1 MPRSRRSG
9 RFLFLARWGLRN
21 LGCFGIAGAFAL
33 APALAAAATWVVDV
47 DGQASITSCSDAAAA
62 PTQIGPTIGAAAS
75 GDTILVCPGTY
86 PERLNFQGK
95 NLTLRSVQGPA
106 TTILDGSAL
115 GSVVTIQSGESRLAR
130 LEGFTV
136 RNGRA
141 PGTNGTTGGGVK
153 ITKSSPTIINNVIT
167 GNTAC
172 SGGGIH
178 IDNGS
183 PRIEGNTIS
192 TNGTTASCG
201 GTGGGGI
208 AVFGLGQAE
217 IIRNT
222 IRDNT
227 MGSGLG
233 GGIALWDAG
242 APLIRNN
249 VIANNTVSG
258 GTCAPASPIGGGGIG
273 MVNISNAEIVQN
285 IISGNLADCGGGIAW
300 TVPGGARGPRLVNNT
315 IAFNHGPVGSGIW
328 ADGFQGQAELTNNII
343 VANPGQTALICS
355 GRFDASMPKL
365 KANNLFSDLGK
376 PYGGACTEQTGL
388 NGNITADPL
397 FVSTEGYRLQPASP
411 SIDAGDNTVF
421 GASSA
426 PIPNGWTQALP
437 PLDFFGSPRVQ
448 DGNADALSVADMGV
462 HEFGPSL
469 FARCFG
475 SSVAYD
481 SISNRL
487 LMLGG
492 ATCNPQLGVDGNG
505 HPSDLW
511 ALSNANGA
519 GGISLWTRLLAD
531 GPLTTHNHSA
541 VFDNGSGSMI
551 VYGGCDGGCLPIH
564 SNTYVLRTRDATGAP
579 AATPQWI
586 GPLTAAN
593 TPPGRQGH
601 KAFFDS
607 ASRRMVVFGGQDGGG
622 SAASQFREVWVL
634 TNAALEDASTPTWIR
649 LNPQGG
655 PPEAAYFSGA
665 AYDTANARLIV
676 FGGSDGS
683 SDSNA
688 VWVLTNAH
696 GLGDTPQWI
705 NTVPRNA
712 PGSPSPRSFAQL
724 VYDPLD
730 NSITMFNGGAN
741 TDVWKLSNANG
752 LGGPSVWTQLSI
764 GAGPSGP
771 TAHYNATAYDLATK
785 TAMSFTNNASSSG
798 NEVWLLRTTDAST
811 PPADTIAPTT
821 THVVL
826 PAPNGNGW
834 NNQPGPVNVDLHATD
849 ADGTVASITY
859 TVGTA
864 APVTVQGNSA
874 TVVVSVEGITPL
886 TYFATDNAGNSETP
900 KTLEVR
906 IDRTAEPDARTLTG
920 LMPTG
925 TPPPTTCQGTSAVYD
940 PNRNRLILHGGSLC
954 PDIATSAN
962 TWVLDNANGAGGTPR
977 WSPVNAGTAVPMYA
991 HSAVYD
997 SSNDRMV
1004 VYGGVQCPPV
1014 GGCAARS
1021 GTYMLSN
1028 ASAGDSSWVTI
1039 SPAGTP
1045 PAPRM
1050 YHKAFYNPR
1059 TNRMVVYGG
1068 HAGSA
1073 RVEDQFFEVWVLR
1086 NANGLEAGAPTWN
1099 RLAVAGNFP
1108 EAAYRLSAAY
1118 NVELNRLIV
1127 FGGLDVTGLAS
1138 NAVWVLEN
1146 ADGSE
1151 PVAPAWHNIVVRNA
1165 VGSPSPRL
1173 IAQAAYN
1180 PRNNTLAIFGG
1191 VEMRDGAFVHT
1202 AEAWRLSN
1210 ANGIGGPAA
1219 WTKLDAAG
1227 APILDLHENGGAYDE
1242 KSNSLMMFATRF
1254 PAAGP
1259 TNEVWLLRSG
1269 ADTNAPTTTHE
1280 VLPAP
1285 NANGWN
1291 NQQGPAVVVL
1301 EATDADGA
1309 VASITYTIGTAAPV
1323 TVQGSSTKLVV
1334 DAEESTPVTYFAID
1348 NAGNV
1353 EATKMLR
1360 VQIDR
1365 TVPMFSGFWV
1375 PPPNAAGWNNSAVTA
1390 ALRSQD
1396 LLSGFQSTTYGV
1408 TGASFGGGVLV
1419 IAPEADTRAAQTLTF
1434 DLSAEGT
1441 HLVGASSFDRA
1452 GNQAGTAFAVNIDTV
1467 RPLTQA
1473 TLNPPPN
1480 AGGVNGT
1487 PVTLT
1492 LNGTDTTSGVASVRY
1507 AVNGADFIT
1516 VAGASA
1522 SLGFAENGDYRIVYF
1537 SVDNAGN
1544 VGEAQNRLVS
1554 VRLDSDGDGIA
1565 DTADNCRLTYNPDQA
1580 DRDRDGVGD
1589 ACDNCPLLA
1598 NGNQTDTDGDG
1609 QGDACTAHY
1618 AETLILEGGT
1628 KQPGE
1633 TLLVTASFQNTSG
1646 QDIVTIRPDCV
1657 NTTFAVTKVV
1667 DGAVVLLDPVVREK
1681 MYGIP
1686 NDLVTI
1692 PSGQTF
1698 SVTCNLAEMFDRTI
1712 LAGDAD
1718 PNKEVAYT
1726 VEAVYS
1732 NFVVDPDIDPLTGAC
1747 KVEPCISTW
1756 VGSVASQPATIVIK
1770 GPPSAEPVVE
1780 SIGVEIDI
1788 KPGSGENSINLGS
1801 NGLVPVAILSTQSF
1815 DARTVNPTTVTIAGA
1830 QVKVKGKGT
1839 PMASL
1844 QDVNGD
1850 GLVDLVVH
1858 VSTEALELTAGA
1870 TRAFLEAK
1878 TFGGTPIVGS
1888 DWVRIVP

>member
-1 MPRSRRSG
+1 M
-9 RFLFLARWGLRN
+9 
-21 LGCFGIAGAFAL
+21 
-33 APALAAAATWVVDV
+33 AAAATWVVDV
-47 DGQASITSCSDAAAA
+47 DGQASVTSCSDAAAA

-86 PERLNFQGK
+86 PELLNFQGK
-95 NLTLRSVQGPA
+95 NISIRSVAGPA
-106 TTILDGSAL
+106 TTIVDGSAL
-115 GSVVTIQSGESRLAR
+115 GSVVTFQSGESRLAR
-130 LEGFTV
+130 LEGFTL

-141 PGTNGTTGGGVK
+141 PGGNGTTGGGVK

-178 IDNGS
+178 IEVGS

-192 TNGTTASCG
+192 NNGTTASCG

-208 AVFGLGQAE
+208 AVFGPGQAE
-217 IIRNT
+217 IIGNT

-227 MGSGLG
+227 MGSGVG

-249 VIANNTVSG
+249 VIANNSVGPS
-258 GTCAPASPIGGGGIG
+258 TCAPGAPIGGGGIG
-273 MVNISNAEIVQN
+273 MLNVSNAEIVQN
-285 IISGNLADCGGGIAW
+285 IISGNLASCGGGISW
-300 TVPGGARGPRLVNNT
+300 TVPGGARGPRLANNT
-315 IAFNHGPVGSGIW
+315 IAFNQGPIASGIW

-343 VANPGQTALICS
+343 VANPGQTALVCS

-388 NGNITADPL
+388 NGNISADPL
-397 FVSTEGYRLQPASP
+397 FVSTEGYRLQPTSP
-411 SIDAGDNTVF
+411 SIDAGDNVVS
-421 GASSA
+421 GAPSA
-426 PIPNGWTQALP
+426 PNPNGWTQALP

-448 DGNADALSVADMGV
+448 DGNGDGVAVMDMGV
-462 HEFGPSL
+462 HEVGLSL

-481 SISNRL
+481 SIGNRL

-492 ATCNPQLGVDGNG
+492 ATCNPQNGVDGNG

-511 ALSNANGA
+511 ALSNANGT
-519 GGISLWTRLLAD
+519 GGIPLWTRLLAD

-551 VYGGCDGGCLPIH
+551 VYGGCDGGCTPIH
-564 SNTYVLRTRDATGAP
+564 SRTYVLRTRETTGVP

-586 GPLTAAN
+586 GPLATAN
-593 TPPGRQGH
+593 TPQGRQGH

-649 LNPQGG
+649 LSPQGG

-683 SDSNA
+683 ADSNA
-688 VWVLTNAH
+688 VWVLTDAH
-696 GLGDTPQWI
+696 GLGGTPQWI

-730 NSITMFNGGAN
+730 NSITMFNGGIN

-752 LGGPSVWTQLSI
+752 LGGPSVWTQLNI
-764 GAGPSGP
+764 GGGPSSP
-771 TAHYNATAYDLATK
+771 TAHYNATAYDIATK
-785 TAMSFTNNASSSG
+785 TAISFTNNASSNG
-798 NEVWLLRTTDAST
+798 NEVWLLRTADAPP
-811 PPADTIAPTT
+811 PPADT
-821 THVVL
+821 
-826 PAPNGNGW
+826 
-834 NNQPGPVNVDLHATD
+834 
-849 ADGTVASITY
+849 
-859 TVGTA
+859 
-864 APVTVQGNSA
+864 
-874 TVVVSVEGITPL
+874 TP
-886 TYFATDNAGNSETP
+886 
-900 KTLEVR
+900 
-906 IDRTAEPDARTLTG
+906 
-920 LMPTG
+920 
-925 TPPPTTCQGTSAVYD
+925 
-940 PNRNRLILHGGSLC
+940 
-954 PDIATSAN
+954 
-962 TWVLDNANGAGGTPR
+962 
-977 WSPVNAGTAVPMYA
+977 
-991 HSAVYD
+991 
-997 SSNDRMV
+997 
-1004 VYGGVQCPPV
+1004 
-1014 GGCAARS
+1014 
-1021 GTYMLSN
+1021 
-1028 ASAGDSSWVTI
+1028 
-1039 SPAGTP
+1039 
-1045 PAPRM
+1045 
-1050 YHKAFYNPR
+1050 
-1059 TNRMVVYGG
+1059 
-1068 HAGSA
+1068 
-1073 RVEDQFFEVWVLR
+1073 
-1086 NANGLEAGAPTWN
+1086 
-1099 RLAVAGNFP
+1099 
-1108 EAAYRLSAAY
+1108 
-1118 NVELNRLIV
+1118 
-1127 FGGLDVTGLAS
+1127 
-1138 NAVWVLEN
+1138 
-1146 ADGSE
+1146 
-1151 PVAPAWHNIVVRNA
+1151 
-1165 VGSPSPRL
+1165 
-1173 IAQAAYN
+1173 
-1180 PRNNTLAIFGG
+1180 
-1191 VEMRDGAFVHT
+1191 
-1202 AEAWRLSN
+1202 
-1210 ANGIGGPAA
+1210 
-1219 WTKLDAAG
+1219 
-1227 APILDLHENGGAYDE
+1227 
-1242 KSNSLMMFATRF
+1242 
-1254 PAAGP
+1254 
-1259 TNEVWLLRSG
+1259 
-1269 ADTNAPTTTHE
+1269 PTTTHE

-1291 NQQGPAVVVL
+1291 NQQGPVVVVL
-1301 EATDADGA
+1301 EASDADGA

-1334 DAEESTPVTYFAID
+1334 EAEESTPVTYFATD

-1375 PPPNAAGWNNSAVTA
+1375 PAPNAGGWNNSAVTA

-1419 IAPEADTRAAQTLTF
+1419 IAPEADTRVAQTLTF
-1434 DLSAEGT
+1434 DLTGEGT
-1441 HLVGASSFDRA
+1441 HLVGASTFDRA

-1467 RPLTQA
+1467 RPSTQA

-1480 AGGVNGT
+1480 AGGFNGT

-1492 LNGTDTTSGVASVRY
+1492 LNGTDATSGVHSVRY
-1507 AVNGADFIT
+1507 AVNGGDVIT
-1516 VAGASA
+1516 VAGATA
-1522 SLGFAENGDYRIVYF
+1522 SLRFAENGDYRITYF

-1544 VGEAQNRLVS
+1544 FGDAQSRLVS
-1554 VRLDSDGDGIA
+1554 VRLDSDGDGIP
-1565 DTADNCRLTYNPDQA
+1565 DTADNCRLTYNADQT

-1598 NGNQTDTDGDG
+1598 NGNQADDDGDG

-1657 NTTFAVTKVV
+1657 NTTFSVTKLV
-1667 DGAVVLLDPVVREK
+1667 GNTVVLLDPIVREK

-1712 LAGDAD
+1712 LAGDSD
-1718 PNKEVAYT
+1718 PNKEVTYE

-1732 NFVVDPDIDPLTGAC
+1732 NFVVDPDLDPVTGVC
-1747 KVEPCISTW
+1747 KVAPCFSTW
-1756 VGSVASQPATIVIK
+1756 VGSVASLPAKVVIK
-1770 GPPSAEPVVE
+1770 GPALADPVVE

-1801 NGLVPVAILSTQSF
+1801 NGVVPVAILSTKSF